1 MKFIVNSTALL
12 RELQKLN
19 GVISSSNTLPILD
32 NFLFNINNNQMS
44 IVASD
49 LETTMMSSIS
59 VEADADG
66 KITIPARILI
76 DTLKTFSNQPLTF
89 IVDTN
94 TFGIEMSSELGNYKL
109 AGQNADEFP
118 KIPTLQ
124 SSSSTTMKGEVL
136 VNAINKTLFA
146 SGNDE
151 LRPVMS
157 GVFCELSSEQTTF
170 VATDAHKLVKHS
182 RTDVKSDNTVSFILP
197 KKPLTILK
205 NNIGDDSDVTLEY
218 NETNALFSFGNIT
231 IICRLI
237 DGKYPNYEAVIP
249 KENPNKLTIATST
262 LLSSIKRVSIYANK
276 TTHQIRFKVAGSELQ
291 ITSEDLDFA
300 NKAEE
305 RLSCQYEGEDM
316 EIGFNSKFVI
326 DMLNNI
332 GAEQISIEMS
342 APNRAGIIL
351 PLDGMEEGE
360 NTLMLV
366 MPVMLINYYEKN
378 NLNFSPYI
386 LHNCKYSTKFNSY

>member
-1 MKFIVNSTALL
+1 MTLILTQNKKEDLMKFIVNSTALL

-19 GVISSSNTLPILD
+19 GVISSNNTLPILD
-32 NFLFNINNNQMS
+32 NFLLDINSNNMT
-44 IVASD
+44 IIASD
-49 LETTMMSSIS
+49 LETTMMSTIS
-59 VEADADG
+59 VEADVDG

-89 IVDTN
+89 IVNTE
-94 TFGIEMSSELGNYKL
+94 TFGIEMSSEMGNYKL
-109 AGQNADEFP
+109 SGQNANEFP
-118 KIPTLQ
+118 KTPKLNG
-124 SSSSTTMKGEVL
+124 SSSTTIKGDIL
-136 VNAINKTLFA
+136 ANAINKTLFA

-157 GVFCELSSEQTTF
+157 GMFCELSTEQITF
-170 VATDAHKLVKHS
+170 VATDAHKLVKHT
-182 RTDVKSDNTVSFILP
+182 RTDISSDKTASFILP

-205 NNIGDDSDVTLEY
+205 NNISDDADIKLEF
-218 NETNALFSFGNIT
+218 NDTNALFTFNNIT

-249 KENPNKLTIATST
+249 KENPNKLTIETAS

-276 TTHQIRFKVAGSELQ
+276 TTHQIRLKIAGSELQ

-305 RLSCQYEGEDM
+305 RLSCQYEGTDM

-332 GAEQISIEMS
+332 GAEQISLEMS

-351 PLDGMEEGE
+351 PLDGLEEGE

-366 MPVMLINYYEKN
+366 MPVMLN
-378 NLNFSPYI
+378 N
-386 LHNCKYSTKFNSY
+386 

>member
-19 GVISSSNTLPILD
+19 GVISSNNTLPILD
-32 NFLFNINNNQMS
+32 NFLFDINSNNMT
-44 IVASD
+44 IIASD
-49 LETTMMSSIS
+49 LETTMMSTIS
-59 VEADADG
+59 VEADVDG

-89 IVDTN
+89 IVNTE
-94 TFGIEMSSELGNYKL
+94 TFGIEMSSEMGNYKL
-109 AGQNADEFP
+109 AGQNANEFP
-118 KIPTLQ
+118 KTPKLNG
-124 SSSSTTMKGEVL
+124 SSITTIKGDIL
-136 VNAINKTLFA
+136 ANAINKTLFA

-157 GVFCELSSEQTTF
+157 GMFCELSTEQITF
-170 VATDAHKLVKHS
+170 VATDAHKLVKHT
-182 RTDVKSDNTVSFILP
+182 RTDISSDKTASFILP

-205 NNIGDDSDVTLEY
+205 NNISDDADIKLEF
-218 NETNALFSFGNIT
+218 NDTNALFTFNNIT

-249 KENPNKLTIATST
+249 KDNPNKLTIETAS

-276 TTHQIRFKVAGSELQ
+276 TTHQIRLKIAGSELQ

-305 RLSCQYEGEDM
+305 RLSCQYEGTDM

-332 GAEQISIEMS
+332 GAEQILLEMS

-351 PLDGMEEGE
+351 PLDGLEEGE

-366 MPVMLINYYEKN
+366 MPVMLN
-378 NLNFSPYI
+378 N
-386 LHNCKYSTKFNSY
+386 

>member
-1 MKFIVNSTALL
+1 MTLILTQNKKEDLMKFIVNSTALL

-19 GVISSSNTLPILD
+19 GVISSNNTLPILD
-32 NFLFNINNNQMS
+32 NFLFDISRNNMT
-44 IVASD
+44 IIASD
-49 LETTMMSSIS
+49 LETTMMSTIS
-59 VEADADG
+59 VEADVDG

-89 IVDTN
+89 IVNTE
-94 TFGIEMSSELGNYKL
+94 TFGIEMSSEMGNYKL
-109 AGQNADEFP
+109 AGQNANEFP
-118 KIPTLQ
+118 KTPKLNG
-124 SSSSTTMKGEVL
+124 SSSTTIKGDIL
-136 VNAINKTLFA
+136 ANAINKTLFA

-157 GVFCELSSEQTTF
+157 GMFCELSAEQITF
-170 VATDAHKLVKHS
+170 VATDAHKLAKHT
-182 RTDVKSDNTVSFILP
+182 RTDISSDKTASFILP

-205 NNIGDDSDVTLEY
+205 NNISDDADIKLEF
-218 NETNALFSFGNIT
+218 NDTNALFTFNNIT

-249 KENPNKLTIATST
+249 KENPNKLTIETAS

-276 TTHQIRFKVAGSELQ
+276 TTHQIRLKIAGSELQ

-305 RLSCQYEGEDM
+305 RLSCQYEGTDM

-332 GAEQISIEMS
+332 GAEQISLEMS

-351 PLDGMEEGE
+351 PLDGLEEGE

-366 MPVMLINYYEKN
+366 MPVMLN
-378 NLNFSPYI
+378 N
-386 LHNCKYSTKFNSY
+386 

>member
-1 MKFIVNSTALL
+1 MKFIVNSSALL
-12 RELQKLN
+12 KELQKLN
-19 GVISSSNTLPILD
+19 GVISSNNTLPILD
-32 NFLFNINNNQMS
+32 NFLFNISNNQMS

-49 LETTMMSSIS
+49 LETTMISSIS
-59 VEADADG
+59 IEADVDG
-66 KITIPARILI
+66 KITIPARILL

-89 IVDTN
+89 IVDTT

-118 KIPTLQ
+118 KTPEL
-124 SSSSTTMKGEVL
+124 SSSSFITLNGEIL
-136 VNAINKTLFA
+136 SNAINKTLFA

-157 GVFCELSSEQTTF
+157 GLFCELSSEKTTF
-170 VATDAHKLVKHS
+170 VATDAHKLVRHS
-182 RTDVKSDNTVSFILP
+182 RTDIKSDKIASFILP

-205 NNIGDDSDVTLEY
+205 NNIGEDVEVKLEF
-218 NETNALFSFGNIT
+218 NDTNALFSFENIT
-231 IICRLI
+231 IICRLV

-249 KENPNKLTIATST
+249 KENPNKLTIKTAE

-276 TTHQIRFKVAGSELQ
+276 TTHQIRFKIAGSELQ

-305 RLSCQYEGEDM
+305 RLSCQYKGEDM

-326 DMLNNI
+326 EMLNNI
-332 GAEQISIEMS
+332 GAKEVSIEMS

-351 PLDGMEEGE
+351 PLDGLEEGE

-366 MPVMLINYYEKN
+366 MPVMLN
-378 NLNFSPYI
+378 N
-386 LHNCKYSTKFNSY
+386 

>member
-1 MKFIVNSTALL
+1 MKFIVNSSALL
-12 RELQKLN
+12 KELQKLN
-19 GVISSSNTLPILD
+19 GVISSNNTLPILD
-32 NFLFNINNNQMS
+32 NFLFDISSNQMS

-49 LETTMMSSIS
+49 LETTMISSIS
-59 VEADADG
+59 VESDSDG

-89 IVDTN
+89 LIDTS
-94 TFGIEMSSELGNYKL
+94 TFGIEMSSEMGNYKL
-109 AGQNADEFP
+109 AGQNAEEFP
-118 KIPTLQ
+118 KIPAL
-124 SSSSTTMKGEVL
+124 SSSASTTIKGEVL
-136 VNAINKTLFA
+136 VNAIHKTLFA

-157 GVFCELSSEQTTF
+157 GMYCELSSEQTTF

-182 RTDVKSDNTVSFILP
+182 RTDITTDNPASFILP
-197 KKPLTILK
+197 KKPLNILK
-205 NNIGDDSDVTLEY
+205 NNLDGVAEVNLEY
-218 NETNALFSFGNIT
+218 NDTNALFSFNNTT

-237 DGKYPNYEAVIP
+237 DGKYPNYDAVIP
-249 KENPNKLTIATST
+249 KENPNKLTIDTAS

-332 GAEQISIEMS
+332 GSEQILIEMS

-351 PLDGMEEGE
+351 PLDGQEEGE

-366 MPVMLINYYEKN
+366 MPVML
-378 NLNFSPYI
+378 
-386 LHNCKYSTKFNSY
+386 NS

>member
-1 MKFIVNSTALL
+1 LTLILTQNKKEDLMKFIVNSTALL

-19 GVISSSNTLPILD
+19 GVISSNNTLPILD
-32 NFLFNINNNQMS
+32 NFLFDINSNNMT
-44 IVASD
+44 IIASD
-49 LETTMMSSIS
+49 LETTMMSTIS
-59 VEADADG
+59 VEADVDG

-89 IVDTN
+89 IVNTE
-94 TFGIEMSSELGNYKL
+94 TFGIEMSSEMGNYKL
-109 AGQNADEFP
+109 AGQNANEFP
-118 KIPTLQ
+118 KTPKLNG
-124 SSSSTTMKGEVL
+124 SSSTTIKGDIL
-136 VNAINKTLFA
+136 ANAINKTLFA

-157 GVFCELSSEQTTF
+157 GMFCELSTEQITF
-170 VATDAHKLVKHS
+170 VATDAHKLVKHT
-182 RTDVKSDNTVSFILP
+182 RTDISSDKTASFILP

-205 NNIGDDSDVTLEY
+205 NNISDDADIKLEF
-218 NETNALFSFGNIT
+218 NDTNALFTFNNIT

-249 KENPNKLTIATST
+249 KENPNKLTIETAS

-276 TTHQIRFKVAGSELQ
+276 TTHQIRLKIAGSELQ

-305 RLSCQYEGEDM
+305 RLSCQYEGTDM

-332 GAEQISIEMS
+332 GAEQISLEMS

-351 PLDGMEEGE
+351 PLDGLEEGE

-366 MPVMLINYYEKN
+366 MPVMLN
-378 NLNFSPYI
+378 N
-386 LHNCKYSTKFNSY
+386 

>member
-1 MKFIVNSTALL
+1 MTLILTQIKKEDLMKFIVNSTALL

-19 GVISSSNTLPILD
+19 GVTSSNNTLPILD
-32 NFLFNINNNQMS
+32 NFLLDINSNNMT
-44 IVASD
+44 IIASD
-49 LETTMMSSIS
+49 LETTMMSTIS
-59 VEADADG
+59 VEADVDG

-89 IVDTN
+89 IVNTE
-94 TFGIEMSSELGNYKL
+94 TFGIEMSSEMGNYKL
-109 AGQNADEFP
+109 AGQNANEFP
-118 KIPTLQ
+118 KTPKLNG
-124 SSSSTTMKGEVL
+124 SSTTTIKGDIL
-136 VNAINKTLFA
+136 ANAINKTLFA

-157 GVFCELSSEQTTF
+157 GMFCELSTEQITF
-170 VATDAHKLVKHS
+170 VATDAHKLVRHT
-182 RTDVKSDNTVSFILP
+182 RTDISSDKTASFIVP

-205 NNIGDDSDVTLEY
+205 NNISDDADIKLVF
-218 NETNALFSFGNIT
+218 NDTNALFTFNNIT

-249 KENPNKLTIATST
+249 KDNPNKLTIETAS

-276 TTHQIRFKVAGSELQ
+276 TTHQIRLKIAGSELQ

-305 RLSCQYEGEDM
+305 RLSCQYEGTDM

-332 GAEQISIEMS
+332 GAEQISLEMS

-351 PLDGMEEGE
+351 PLDGLEEGE

-366 MPVMLINYYEKN
+366 MPVMLN
-378 NLNFSPYI
+378 N
-386 LHNCKYSTKFNSY
+386 

>member
-19 GVISSSNTLPILD
+19 GVISSNNTLPILD
-32 NFLFNINNNQMS
+32 NFLFDINSNNMT
-44 IVASD
+44 IIASD
-49 LETTMMSSIS
+49 LETTMMSTIS
-59 VEADADG
+59 VEADVDG

-89 IVDTN
+89 IVNTE
-94 TFGIEMSSELGNYKL
+94 TFGIEMSSEMGNYKL
-109 AGQNADEFP
+109 AGQNANEFP
-118 KIPTLQ
+118 KTPKLNG
-124 SSSSTTMKGEVL
+124 SSSTTIKGDIL
-136 VNAINKTLFA
+136 ANAINKTLFA

-157 GVFCELSSEQTTF
+157 GMFCELSSEQITF
-170 VATDAHKLVKHS
+170 VATDAHKLVKHT
-182 RTDVKSDNTVSFILP
+182 RTDISSDKTASFILP

-205 NNIGDDSDVTLEY
+205 NNISDDADIKLEF
-218 NETNALFSFGNIT
+218 NDTNALFTFNNIT

-249 KENPNKLTIATST
+249 KENPNKLTIETAS

-276 TTHQIRFKVAGSELQ
+276 TTHQIRLKIAGSELQ

-305 RLSCQYEGEDM
+305 RLSCQYEGTDM

-332 GAEQISIEMS
+332 GAEQISLEMS

-351 PLDGMEEGE
+351 PLDGLEEGE

-366 MPVMLINYYEKN
+366 MPVMLN
-378 NLNFSPYI
+378 N
-386 LHNCKYSTKFNSY
+386 

>member
-19 GVISSSNTLPILD
+19 GVISSNNTLPILD
-32 NFLFNINNNQMS
+32 NFLFDIRSNHMTI
-44 IVASD
+44 IASD
-49 LETTMMSSIS
+49 LETTMISTIS
-59 VEADADG
+59 VEADIDS

-89 IVDTN
+89 IVN
-94 TFGIEMSSELGNYKL
+94 NETFGIEISSEMGNYKL
-109 AGQNADEFP
+109 AGQNANEFP
-118 KIPTLQ
+118 KIPEL
-124 SSSSTTMKGEVL
+124 SSSSTTTIKGDTL
-136 VNAINKTLFA
+136 ANAINKTLFA

-157 GVFCELSSEQTTF
+157 GMYCELSTDQITF
-170 VATDAHKLVKHS
+170 VATDAHKLVKHT
-182 RTDVKSDNTVSFILP
+182 RTDISSDKTASFILP
-197 KKPLTILK
+197 KKPLIILR
-205 NNIGDDSDVTLEY
+205 NNISDDSDIKLEF
-218 NETNALFSFGNIT
+218 NDTNALFTFNHIT

-249 KENPNKLTIATST
+249 KENPNKLTIETSS

-276 TTHQIRFKVAGSELQ
+276 TTNQIRLKIAGSELQ

-305 RLSCQYEGEDM
+305 RLFCQYEGTDM

-332 GAEQISIEMS
+332 GAEQISLEMS

-351 PLDGMEEGE
+351 PLDGLEEGE

-366 MPVMLINYYEKN
+366 MPVMLN
-378 NLNFSPYI
+378 N
-386 LHNCKYSTKFNSY
+386 

>member
-1 MKFIVNSTALL
+1 MKFIVNSTVLL

-19 GVISSSNTLPILD
+19 GVISSNNTLPILD
-32 NFLFNINNNQMS
+32 NFLFNINNNKMS

-59 VEADADG
+59 VEADEDG

-89 IVDTN
+89 IVN
-94 TFGIEMSSELGNYKL
+94 IVTFGIEMSSELGNYKL
-109 AGQNADEFP
+109 AGQNANEFP
-118 KIPTLQ
+118 KMPTLQ
-124 SSSSTTMKGEVL
+124 ASSSTTIKGDIIA
-136 VNAINKTLFA
+136 NAINKTLFA

-157 GVFCELSSEQTTF
+157 GVFCELSNEQTTF
-170 VATDAHKLVKHS
+170 VATDAHKLVRHV
-182 RTDVKSDNTVSFILP
+182 RTDVKSDKTASFILP

-205 NNIGDDSDVTLEY
+205 NNIGDGSDITLEY

-231 IICRLI
+231 VICRLI

-249 KENPNKLTIATST
+249 KENPNKLTIETAT

-332 GAEQISIEMS
+332 GAEQIIIEMS

-351 PLDGMEEGE
+351 PLDGLEEGE
-360 NTLMLV
+360 KTLMLV
-366 MPVMLINYYEKN
+366 MPVML
-378 NLNFSPYI
+378 
-386 LHNCKYSTKFNSY
+386 NS

>member
-1 MKFIVNSTALL
+1 MTLILTQNKKEDLMKFIVNSTALL

-19 GVISSSNTLPILD
+19 GVISSNNTLPILD
-32 NFLFNINNNQMS
+32 NFLFDINSNNMT
-44 IVASD
+44 IIASD
-49 LETTMMSSIS
+49 LETTMMSTIS
-59 VEADADG
+59 VEADVDG

-89 IVDTN
+89 IVNTE
-94 TFGIEMSSELGNYKL
+94 TFGIEMSSEMGNYKL
-109 AGQNADEFP
+109 AGQNANEFP
-118 KIPTLQ
+118 KTPKLNG
-124 SSSSTTMKGEVL
+124 SSITTIKGDIL
-136 VNAINKTLFA
+136 ANAINKTLFA

-157 GVFCELSSEQTTF
+157 GMFCELSTEQITF
-170 VATDAHKLVKHS
+170 VATDAHKLVKHT
-182 RTDVKSDNTVSFILP
+182 RTDISSNKTASFILP

-205 NNIGDDSDVTLEY
+205 NNISDDADIKLEF
-218 NETNALFSFGNIT
+218 NDTNALFTFNNIT

-249 KENPNKLTIATST
+249 KENPNKLTIETAS

-276 TTHQIRFKVAGSELQ
+276 TTHQIRLKIAGSELQ

-305 RLSCQYEGEDM
+305 RLSCQYEGTDM

-332 GAEQISIEMS
+332 GAEQISLEMS

-351 PLDGMEEGE
+351 PLDGLEEGE

-366 MPVMLINYYEKN
+366 MPVMLN
-378 NLNFSPYI
+378 N
-386 LHNCKYSTKFNSY
+386 

>member
-1 MKFIVNSTALL
+1 MKFIVNSSALL
-12 RELQKLN
+12 KELQKLN
-19 GVISSSNTLPILD
+19 SVISSNNTLPILD
-32 NFLFNINNNQMS
+32 NFLFEITSSKMT
-44 IVASD
+44 IIASD
-49 LETTMMSSIS
+49 LEVTMMATIT
-59 VEADADG
+59 VEADTDG
-66 KITIPARILI
+66 RITIPARILT

-89 IVDTN
+89 VIDTA
-94 TFGIEMSSELGNYKL
+94 TFGIEMSSEMGNYKL

-118 KIPTLQ
+118 KTPIL
-124 SSSSTTMKGEVL
+124 SGSSSTTFSGEIL
-136 VNAINKTLFA
+136 ANAINKTLFA
-146 SGNDE
+146 SGNDD

-157 GVFCELSSEQTTF
+157 GVFCELSSEQVTF

-182 RTDVKSDNTVSFILP
+182 RTDISSDKTASFILP

-205 NNIGDDSDVTLEY
+205 NNITEDENIKLEF
-218 NETNALFSFGNIT
+218 NDTNALFSFNNNT

-237 DGKYPNYEAVIP
+237 DGKYPNYDAVIP
-249 KENPNKLTIATST
+249 KENPNKLTIETSV

-276 TTHQIRFKVAGSELQ
+276 TTHQIRLKIAGSELQ

-305 RLSCQYEGEDM
+305 RLSCQYEGTDM

-332 GAEQISIEMS
+332 GAEQISLEMS

-351 PLDGMEEGE
+351 PLDGLEEGE

-366 MPVMLINYYEKN
+366 MPVMLN
-378 NLNFSPYI
+378 N
-386 LHNCKYSTKFNSY
+386 

>member
-1 MKFIVNSTALL
+1 MKFIVNSTSLL
-12 RELQKLN
+12 KQLQKLN
-19 GVISSSNTLPILD
+19 GVISSNNTLPILD
-32 NFLFNINNNQMS
+32 NFLFNIKGDQMS
-44 IVASD
+44 IIASD
-49 LETTMMSSIS
+49 LETTMISSINIES
-59 VEADADG
+59 DVDG
-66 KITIPARILI
+66 EITIAARILI

-89 IVDTN
+89 IVDAT
-94 TFGIEMSSELGNYKL
+94 TFGIEMISEMGNYKL

-124 SSSSTTMKGEVL
+124 SSSSTTIKGDIL
-136 VNAINKTLFA
+136 SNAINKTLFA

-157 GVFCELSSEQTTF
+157 GVFCELSSEQITF
-170 VATDAHKLVKHS
+170 IATDAHKLVKHS
-182 RTDVKSDNTVSFILP
+182 RTDLSSKKTASFILP
-197 KKPLTILK
+197 KKPLSILK
-205 NNIGDDSDVTLEY
+205 NNITKEDVNLEF
-218 NETNALFSFGNIT
+218 NDTNALFSFNNSI

-237 DGKYPNYEAVIP
+237 DGKYPNYDAVIP
-249 KENPNKLTIATST
+249 KENPNKLTIATAA

-276 TTHQIRFKVAGSELQ
+276 TTHQIRLKIAGSELQ

-316 EIGFNSKFVI
+316 EIGFNSRFVI

-332 GAEQISIEMS
+332 GSEQISLEMS
-342 APNRAGIIL
+342 TPNRAGIIL

-366 MPVMLINYYEKN
+366 MPVML
-378 NLNFSPYI
+378 
-386 LHNCKYSTKFNSY
+386 T

>member
-12 RELQKLN
+12 KELQKLN
-19 GVISSSNTLPILD
+19 GVISSNNTLPILD
-32 NFLFNINNNQMS
+32 NFLFEISSNKMS

-49 LETTMMSSIS
+49 LETTMISSIS
-59 VEADADG
+59 VESDTDG
-66 KITIPARILI
+66 KVTIPARILI

-89 IVDTN
+89 LIDSE
-94 TFGIEMSSELGNYKL
+94 TFGIEMSSEMGNYKL
-109 AGQNADEFP
+109 AGQNAEEFP
-118 KIPTLQ
+118 KIPALS
-124 SSSSTTMKGEVL
+124 SSSSTTIKGGVL

-157 GVFCELSSEQTTF
+157 GIYCELSSDQTTF
-170 VATDAHKLVKHS
+170 VATDAHKLVKHN
-182 RTDVKSDNTVSFILP
+182 RTDISTDNPTSFILP
-197 KKPLTILK
+197 KKPLHILK
-205 NNIGDDSDVTLEY
+205 NNLDEDAEVTLEY
-218 NETNALFSFGNIT
+218 NDTNALFTFNNIT

-237 DGKYPNYEAVIP
+237 DGKYPNYDAVIP
-249 KENPNKLTIATST
+249 KENPNKLTINTSE

-291 ITSEDLDFA
+291 ITSEDLDFS

-305 RLSCQYEGEDM
+305 RLSCQYEGENM

-332 GAEQISIEMS
+332 GAEQILIEMS

-351 PLDGMEEGE
+351 PLDGQEEGE

-366 MPVMLINYYEKN
+366 MPVML
-378 NLNFSPYI
+378 
-386 LHNCKYSTKFNSY
+386 NS

>member
-1 MKFIVNSTALL
+1 MKFIVNSSSLL
-12 RELQKLN
+12 KELQKLN
-19 GVISSSNTLPILD
+19 GVISSNNTLPILD
-32 NFLFNINNNQMS
+32 NFLIEIRSNNMT
-44 IVASD
+44 IYASD
-49 LETTMMSSIS
+49 LETTMMSNIA
-59 VEADADG
+59 VESDSDG

-89 IVDTN
+89 IVDRN
-94 TFGIEMSSELGNYKL
+94 TFGVEMSSEMGHYKL

-118 KIPTLQ
+118 KTPKL
-124 SSSSTTMKGEVL
+124 SSVSSTVIKGDIL
-136 VNAINKTLFA
+136 ANAINKTLFA

-157 GVFCELSSEQTTF
+157 GMFFELSTDQITF
-170 VATDAHKLVKHS
+170 VATDAHKLVKHTRS
-182 RTDVKSDNTVSFILP
+182 DIRADKSASFILP

-205 NNIGDDSDVTLEY
+205 NNISEEDEISLEF
-218 NETNALFSFGNIT
+218 NDTNALFKLSNIT

-237 DGKYPNYEAVIP
+237 DGKYPNYDAVIP
-249 KENPNKLTIATST
+249 KENPNKLTIETSS

-276 TTHQIRFKVAGSELQ
+276 TTHQIRFKIAGSELQ

-305 RLSCQYEGEDM
+305 RLSCNFDGEDM

-332 GAEQISIEMS
+332 GSEQISLEMS
-342 APNRAGIIL
+342 TSNRAGIIL
-351 PLDGMEEGE
+351 PLDGMQEGE

-366 MPVMLINYYEKN
+366 MPVMLN
-378 NLNFSPYI
+378 N
-386 LHNCKYSTKFNSY
+386 